1 MEDGIELG
9 NANSRDNASRV
20 LVGERNANDQS

>member
-1 MEDGIELG
+1 MEDGIDLG

-20 LVGERNANDQS
+20 LVRERNANDQS